1 MPNPFEKFGYA
12 EELPAPEKNKTDANP
27 FEAFGYDDTPSFGD
41 FEQLT
46 QPGELPAEP
55 HPDAAAWKKDFE
67 PKRTWG
73 QAVIDSAIG
82 FNKGLASVAD
92 SVANTGDF
100 VNDALHG
107 PGVVWK
113 DGSYMPQLVEHEEYN
128 RLRNQGMSTPADATG
143 AAVDYFEGLKSPAIR
158 NDAKHVANADGYV
171 DTVKRLWDRPAAIGN
186 AIADSFA
193 FAIPGFAAA
202 RAARAAGLGA
212 KGIAGA
218 TAATGAVLEGGGA
231 RAEAVDDV
239 MSLPLATLIERSP
252 DFNAYVQA
260 NLKDPNDPAARQ
272 KIEDEARR
280 KVAADAGFTAQA
292 LTMPVSFL
300 ASKLTGAAKAEAD
313 FFTGEGVKGFFR
325 GLGGQFIE
333 ETAQE
338 AGAQAAVN
346 AGVRQN
352 ADSSRDYTQG
362 LGNAAAMGGIVGAS
376 QQVGMSAGKVAAD
389 AYSRLRNGGQMP
401 QSPMEE
407 AFLQQQEQ
415 QPQEQ
420 QAEPLGLG
428 YNPRRMITM
437 PDGTTAWESDLPAI
451 EKAAQQ
457 QAVASRHSAY
467 PAFSEI
473 DKTPDEIEGELLGDQ
488 DIDAQIAALQADLE
502 LIRARGRALP
512 RPEAVSTPDQTM
524 AVTPGGTVVPQYL
537 ADQALRSNRE
547 VIGQAPASAAAHP
560 AFAGPGSANVLDTL
574 IPAPPQ
580 AEPKTVRDVYGE
592 RADAAAER
600 AKSIRLG
607 SILPPGFDDPR
618 LARDEFRQ
626 SIEGLVNTLEKGGG
640 ISYLRDENDVITGRT
655 QSVNPGWFQA
665 MAKDSTTAMSVEDT
679 RAAVAKALKGERL
692 GVRQTRVVKS
702 LLDEVSGIRSNY
714 AGVLRDNRKQVAQ
727 ERAKAFWDAVPNDGQ
742 DDYGLVQESIA
753 ERFNEANYLP
763 EASYD
768 DRATA
773 ELADQAMGLGASWDD
788 IDAAIASGNGQE
800 STKALGR
807 LIYGLRNEH
816 RKNTTAGQP
825 AAGAGGIPGDV
836 RPRDSSAPAESLAKR
851 AADPSQAGQADR
863 SGIAPSADAVAAIA
877 NESPSSPLND
887 LPEPTEA
894 QKEAGNY
901 RKPVVRLHG
910 LDIAIENPKGS
921 VRRGVDPNGKAWE
934 SPMHAHY
941 GYVKR
946 SQGADGDA
954 VDVFVGDKPDSQ
966 TVFVIDQQNADGTF
980 DEHKV
985 VMGTNTMLEAK
996 VLYKKNYQKGWQVG
1010 PATAMSVDEFKA
1022 WLKNGDTTQPLQ
1034 PDHFAKAREKTGQK
1048 PNLDNQKPNLD
1059 NSLSKSDGDLLT
1071 KELKRLVESGDFET
1085 DGSRAAAYA
1094 KRIQKARDGDA
1105 SALAWAKDWLSKL
1118 DGATNLDN
1126 ELTGQQPT
1134 NTSNVKEEN
1143 SSQNLPGDFGAGLV
1157 GQLAGMAEDDLAAMI
1172 DSIAGELDSAGGLVD
1187 TSAPVAKRPRKTQGA
1202 KPRLKKTRTKA
1213 ELADTQSAA
1222 DVSRAAGEIA
1232 KSLGVNL
1239 GKGGMNALEGLTKLF
1254 GGPGRANSGLSFDEQ
1269 TYAQAK
1275 PHFDAM
1281 LADFTAAGKDLK
1293 DLIRAMLEAFGLGIK
1308 PYIIRYAKDL
1318 GGQNAASSG
1327 DQLDSQNRANE
1338 QQAARDDIQPN
1349 EPAGAGRRA
1358 GQADQRPGDNQ
1369 SLFDSRLPNIEAPA
1383 GRAGS
1388 GSGRRGSRPGSGES
1402 VAGSADDGRGAE
1414 PGDSGLPPG
1423 SSRDGGIEGA
1433 LAKAAELAPPIY
1445 EYQGK
1450 PKTADLAQIKAAMPF
1465 LTDGQ
1470 ANDVAFAERRFADPN
1485 GQGGVLFTNG
1495 TGTGKTFSG
1504 LGIVKRQLMAGKKN
1518 ILIVTRSQP
1527 IVDAWVKAGAKFFG
1541 VNISVLKSTKDKGGG
1556 VSATTYANFGENNEI
1571 GHTEWDVVLCDE
1583 SHYLSSSESGAITD
1597 AKKALDAITGRNA
1610 SRLFEMQNAE
1620 EYARAKELRERAES
1634 LGETDNQR
1642 DRALADI
1649 LAAQAGA
1656 MRASLEKRAEEFI
1669 KKNKNSDRANVV
1681 FLSATPFAYV
1691 KSLDYAQGY
1700 LFDWGGDKDG
1710 LGYNSGNNREQFYMQ
1725 NFGYRMRYNRLT
1737 QPDAKVNQRL
1747 MERNFNAMLKKT
1759 GALSGRML
1767 ESDFDYDRRFV
1778 LTESAIG
1785 RRVDQAL
1792 DWLNEMSRGGK
1803 SPEYSTLNSAINH
1816 KDRFD
1821 YLQRMYFLES
1831 IKAQEALPI
1840 IRAHLNAGRNVLV
1853 IHDYKKGSQKGN
1865 PFAIDERLLD
1875 SDAARAYRE
1884 FYAEFSDL
1892 IRAFDRLPSAID
1904 ALTGAGGFPDALIYN
1919 GDFSGKKRIALQEE
1933 FNDPKRPPQ
1942 VMIAQGDA
1950 MREGVSIHDT
1960 IGDRQRVLIH
1970 LGMPT
1975 KPTAAIQQEG
1985 RIYRTGQRS
1994 NAIFR
1999 YLTIG
2004 TNWERYAFASK
2015 IAGRADTAESLAM
2028 GEQARGLKEAF
2039 IDAYEDAQDWPVGHE
2054 GEGTGGKEIDR
2065 AMGAVLTEWD
2075 AAKSYYYG
2083 TKKQGSGRAAK
2094 GREGDDYFA
2103 TPEPIGLKMVQWSGA
2118 APGDDVLE
2126 PSAGHGAISRW
2137 FPEGSKIRVIEKSQE
2152 LASRL
2157 MLRTDGDVVAG
2168 TFEAHHIMNKY
2179 DAIVMNPPFGR
2190 GGALAMQH
2198 LSKAVNHLREGGR
2211 VVALIPTGPA
2221 ADKAWERWFYAKD
2234 EKGRSELGDL
2244 HLVMDVM
2251 LPRSVFE
2258 RAGTQI
2264 PSRIVVIEKIDEK
2277 SPHLGKVA
2285 PTKRLSYA
2293 GDLELSELFDR
2304 IESLEAPPK
2313 ATPLEVEQYAN
2324 SKPKARETATA
2335 NAVAENNKIVTDAP
2349 EVEYTTKKGKLLKGV
2364 LLDMPLDKAREIDK
2378 YSWITTI
2385 NGVKGAF
2392 VRMDYIERPKF
2403 SLGAGV
2409 DTGGVT
2415 KADVEPVIARI
2426 AKSFGGRKIN
2436 VMAVDSLVELP
2447 PEVKA
2452 GVEADGVDQSK
2463 VRGIFHKGKI
2473 FINLTALNT
2482 PADIERV
2489 ILHELAH
2496 DGLAKMFGPEIQR
2509 AMGGLYLAIGG
2520 DKTLRALAT
2529 KHAMPLDRYEQAY
2542 ANASPG
2548 ARIALMTEEL
2558 LAHIAQDSRPT
2569 VMRKL
2574 RELVGAIRLWLRE
2587 HGFLK
2592 SADVSESELFAL
2604 LKEVRQYSGGDGD
2617 IRFSLAASGQIEVG
2631 GVMRPTTNSN
2641 GQPIATTEE
2650 ALRNFWE
2657 WFGDSKVVDEQGR
2670 PLVVYHSSGADFTE
2684 FQQSA
2689 DGELGAGIYLTAD
2702 QNYSNM
2708 IAGMREQPTTYPV
2721 YVALRN
2727 PLRVQGS
2734 ARKAVNVATSAEIRD
2749 KAERLGYDGIIQTL
2763 PGNKT
2768 MRQIVAFRPKQIKSA
2783 TGNRGTFDPG
2793 DPDIRFSLDP
2803 NEKTRP
2809 RGGFSASGLAKK
2821 AADVFKTSAEKEADL
2836 RRENLAP
2843 EIRGGIEAL
2852 GDSRTMLQ
2860 KAISEIKR
2868 QLKPGGL
2875 LPGNIFKL
2883 KIERDGEFN
2892 AHELEASVRVQ
2903 ALHDAVEA
2911 AFKKPY
2917 EELHPE
2923 IKARINS
2930 ALRGEPQT
2938 KPLPQEISDALAK
2951 MREHITRLSVAHL
2964 EQLHADAQRLIEEGD
2979 EPAAAAKARLIETI
2993 MGNLDTYLH
3002 RSYKAF
3008 DDPDWPNKVRR
3019 LHPDIYEAAVRYL
3032 AEGYADGEAPGA
3044 EHFELARK
3052 KANLMLE
3059 EGTAFDSVGAFIAES
3074 KLGAKDLGII
3084 KKRKDIAPEIR
3095 ALLGEYEDA
3104 PVNYVKS
3111 ATKMTRLVFN
3121 HAFLTKMREAGFAA
3135 GLFSQARN
3143 TNLDHNKQI
3152 AGEASEVYAP
3162 LNGLYTSHEFHQAL
3176 VDALG
3181 REQMAWWY
3189 RAIVTANGLVKYGK
3203 TVLSPTTAMRNFYSA
3218 MFFSLANGHFNFG
3231 HGKRFSWSTYFKSQ
3245 DAGLEYFAKLRRLGV
3260 VYDSPYAGEMMAL
3273 LKDSRLDETV
3283 FNWKPFKW
3291 GRAAVDFAQRFYG
3304 FGDDLWKIIGF
3315 ENEKRLLLS
3324 AKPGL
3329 TEEAAE
3335 KEAAERIRNTYPT
3348 YSMTPRFINSLRRF
3362 PLMGTF
3368 VSFPAEIIRTSY
3380 HIVNYYARDVR
3391 DYGPKSRLVQQKTLG
3406 LIIATSAMAA
3416 IQAISRAIAGVDDD
3430 EEEALRL
3437 LSPEWQKNS
3446 NLMYLGRD
3454 KNGALQT
3461 MDMSFLDP
3469 YGYWKRPINAVLQNQ
3484 PLDEAIKSGAR
3495 DVLAPF
3501 FGQGIAFGAIMDA
3514 AMNKKDSGGRVFN
3527 PEDDAARQALDIAG
3541 HIGKAVQPG
3550 VINNITRLHDAAV
3563 GRVTASGRRF
3573 DVGDELAGLVGFR
3586 WGTFEPRTALYYQ
3599 TFGFLDR
3606 KRDSAKLLTEAMRD
3620 PNKVTDE
3627 ELREAFDRSMKA
3639 RERAYNDII
3648 KVANAAKASGMS
3660 VLQVQLTLKNSGV
3673 SQDDARDI
3681 ARGKVP
3687 AWRYTK
3693 GSGRGAI
3700 KKAQVLFDKEVAE
3713 EFKRRE
3719 AFVRGLKD

>member
-260 NLKDPNDPAARQ
+260 NLKDPNDQAARL
-272 KIEDEARR
+272 KVEDEARR

-338 AGAQAAVN
+338 AGTQAAVN

-352 ADSSRDYTQG
+352 ADSGRDYTQG

-376 QQVGMSAGKVAAD
+376 QQVGMSTGKVAAD
-389 AYSRLRNGGQMP
+389 AYSRLRNGGQLP
-401 QSPMEE
+401 QNSMEE

-437 PDGTTAWESDLPAI
+437 PDGTTAWEDQLAPTETPAAARQHPGYAELNKTADDLEA
-451 EKAAQQ
+451 ELGQ
-457 QAVASRHSAY
+457 
-467 PAFSEI
+467 
-473 DKTPDEIEGELLGDQ
+473 GESVEDQ
-488 DIDAQIAALQADLE
+488 LAKLEADLRLIPYEPTPVQNWTAATAPSQDFGNGIDFEAPGLPGQQPE
-502 LIRARGRALP
+502 LAL
-512 RPEAVSTPDQTM
+512 ADY
-524 AVTPGGTVVPQYL
+524 GGGIDYVPQTVSRVDAL
-537 ADQALRSNRE
+537 AGGVENAM
-547 VIGQAPASAAAHP
+547 
-560 AFAGPGSANVLDTL
+560 
-574 IPAPPQ
+574 
-580 AEPKTVRDVYGE
+580 
-592 RADAAAER
+592 ADY
-600 AKSIRLG
+600 AKSQRLAG
-607 SILPPGFDDPR
+607 LPPGFDDPR

-655 QSVNPGWFQA
+655 QSVNPEWFQA

-851 AADPSQAGQADR
+851 AADPSQAGQADQP
-863 SGIAPSADAVAAIA
+863 GIAPSADAVAAIA

-1034 PDHFAKAREKTGQK
+1034 PDQFAKAGEKTGQK

-1143 SSQNLPGDFGAGLV
+1143 SSQNLPGENPERLAAFARGEIPPNTTEKYAEWVKSLPAGERAEMFSSRVTPTSRNAQYMAWAGLRKPSEKAPEREEV
-1157 GQLAGMAEDDLAAMI
+1157 KTY
-1172 DSIAGELDSAGGLVD
+1172 GG
-1187 TSAPVAKRPRKTQGA
+1187 
-1202 KPRLKKTRTKA
+1202 
-1213 ELADTQSAA
+1213 
-1222 DVSRAAGEIA
+1222 
-1232 KSLGVNL
+1232 
-1239 GKGGMNALEGLTKLF
+1239 
-1254 GGPGRANSGLSFDEQ
+1254 
-1269 TYAQAK
+1269 
-1275 PHFDAM
+1275 
-1281 LADFTAAGKDLK
+1281 
-1293 DLIRAMLEAFGLGIK
+1293 
-1308 PYIIRYAKDL
+1308 
-1318 GGQNAASSG
+1318 
-1327 DQLDSQNRANE
+1327 
-1338 QQAARDDIQPN
+1338 
-1349 EPAGAGRRA
+1349 
-1358 GQADQRPGDNQ
+1358 
-1369 SLFDSRLPNIEAPA
+1369 SLFDS
-1383 GRAGS
+1383 
-1388 GSGRRGSRPGSGES
+1388 
-1402 VAGSADDGRGAE
+1402 
-1414 PGDSGLPPG
+1414 
-1423 SSRDGGIEGA
+1423 
-1433 LAKAAELAPPIY
+1433 
-1445 EYQGK
+1445 
-1450 PKTADLAQIKAAMPF
+1450 
-1465 LTDGQ
+1465 
-1470 ANDVAFAERRFADPN
+1470 
-1485 GQGGVLFTNG
+1485 
-1495 TGTGKTFSG
+1495 
-1504 LGIVKRQLMAGKKN
+1504 
-1518 ILIVTRSQP
+1518 
-1527 IVDAWVKAGAKFFG
+1527 
-1541 VNISVLKSTKDKGGG
+1541 
-1556 VSATTYANFGENNEI
+1556 
-1571 GHTEWDVVLCDE
+1571 
-1583 SHYLSSSESGAITD
+1583 
-1597 AKKALDAITGRNA
+1597 
-1610 SRLFEMQNAE
+1610 
-1620 EYARAKELRERAES
+1620 
-1634 LGETDNQR
+1634 
-1642 DRALADI
+1642 
-1649 LAAQAGA
+1649 
-1656 MRASLEKRAEEFI
+1656 
-1669 KKNKNSDRANVV
+1669 
-1681 FLSATPFAYV
+1681 
-1691 KSLDYAQGY
+1691 
-1700 LFDWGGDKDG
+1700 
-1710 LGYNSGNNREQFYMQ
+1710 
-1725 NFGYRMRYNRLT
+1725 
-1737 QPDAKVNQRL
+1737 
-1747 MERNFNAMLKKT
+1747 
-1759 GALSGRML
+1759 
-1767 ESDFDYDRRFV
+1767 
-1778 LTESAIG
+1778 
-1785 RRVDQAL
+1785 
-1792 DWLNEMSRGGK
+1792 
-1803 SPEYSTLNSAINH
+1803 
-1816 KDRFD
+1816 
-1821 YLQRMYFLES
+1821 
-1831 IKAQEALPI
+1831 
-1840 IRAHLNAGRNVLV
+1840 
-1853 IHDYKKGSQKGN
+1853 
-1865 PFAIDERLLD
+1865 
-1875 SDAARAYRE
+1875 
-1884 FYAEFSDL
+1884 
-1892 IRAFDRLPSAID
+1892 
-1904 ALTGAGGFPDALIYN
+1904 
-1919 GDFSGKKRIALQEE
+1919 
-1933 FNDPKRPPQ
+1933 
-1942 VMIAQGDA
+1942 
-1950 MREGVSIHDT
+1950 
-1960 IGDRQRVLIH
+1960 
-1970 LGMPT
+1970 
-1975 KPTAAIQQEG
+1975 
-1985 RIYRTGQRS
+1985 
-1994 NAIFR
+1994 
-1999 YLTIG
+1999 
-2004 TNWERYAFASK
+2004 
-2015 IAGRADTAESLAM
+2015 
-2028 GEQARGLKEAF
+2028 
-2039 IDAYEDAQDWPVGHE
+2039 
-2054 GEGTGGKEIDR
+2054 
-2065 AMGAVLTEWD
+2065 
-2075 AAKSYYYG
+2075 
-2083 TKKQGSGRAAK
+2083 
-2094 GREGDDYFA
+2094 
-2103 TPEPIGLKMVQWSGA
+2103 
-2118 APGDDVLE
+2118 
-2126 PSAGHGAISRW
+2126 
-2137 FPEGSKIRVIEKSQE
+2137 
-2152 LASRL
+2152 
-2157 MLRTDGDVVAG
+2157 
-2168 TFEAHHIMNKY
+2168 
-2179 DAIVMNPPFGR
+2179 
-2190 GGALAMQH
+2190 
-2198 LSKAVNHLREGGR
+2198 
-2211 VVALIPTGPA
+2211 
-2221 ADKAWERWFYAKD
+2221 
-2234 EKGRSELGDL
+2234 
-2244 HLVMDVM
+2244 
-2251 LPRSVFE
+2251 
-2258 RAGTQI
+2258 
-2264 PSRIVVIEKIDEK
+2264 
-2277 SPHLGKVA
+2277 
-2285 PTKRLSYA
+2285 
-2293 GDLELSELFDR
+2293 
-2304 IESLEAPPK
+2304 
-2313 ATPLEVEQYAN
+2313 
-2324 SKPKARETATA
+2324 
-2335 NAVAENNKIVTDAP
+2335 
-2349 EVEYTTKKGKLLKGV
+2349 
-2364 LLDMPLDKAREIDK
+2364 
-2378 YSWITTI
+2378 
-2385 NGVKGAF
+2385 
-2392 VRMDYIERPKF
+2392 PKF
-2403 SLGAGV
+2403 SVADGDAAFKPVGSENYGRDLDESLKSLKSVVPPIRLGKTPDVLRALGAPDLDLYIRRDTVRKATNGAKEGHDVPLDVIRDLPALLSDPVAVFGSASPTLKDGERGLVVVVDAKTQAGKPVMAALHLGVTEGRLEVNRIASAYGKDRYSTMDLRYLNPQKSPDLVRLVRVQFPLSGSPNQGSFKKVMGPQDIVKPDKLSVGAGV

-2436 VMAVDSLVELP
+2436 VMAIDSLVELP

-2463 VRGIFHKGKI
+2463 VRGIFHGGKI
-2473 FINLTALNT
+2473 FINLAALNT
-2482 PADIERV
+2482 PEDIERV

-2529 KHAMPLDRYEQAY
+2529 KHAMPLARYEQAY

-2574 RELVGAIRLWLRE
+2574 KELVGAIRLWLRE

-2617 IRFSLAASGQIEVG
+2617 VRYSLEQGSTRFSEDNRLSNLSPQGANWQRIRDNNPALAKVTDFDQEVTVYRATVGDSIRPDDFVAVDKKIAQTELKNVKARDGKGKIIEQKVKVRDLLMANDATEFVYFPEQTEQLNQSAQSLPDTINVNG
-2631 GVMRPTTNSN
+2631 KERPTTNSN
-2641 GQPIATTEE
+2641 GQPIAATEE
-2650 ALRNFWE
+2650 AVRNFWE

-2670 PLVVYHSSGADFTE
+2670 PLVVYHGTTASFDVFDPARSKTTGVF
-2684 FQQSA
+2684 FSA
-2689 DGELGAGIYLTAD
+2689 KPDYANIVAELDG
-2702 QNYSNM
+2702 
-2708 IAGMREQPTTYPV
+2708 
-2721 YVALRN
+2721 
-2727 PLRVQGS
+2727 
-2734 ARKAVNVATSAEIRD
+2734 ARKGNANVMPAYVSIGNPMFVKSRD
-2749 KAERLGYDGIIQTL
+2749 FSRLDTKKALTEGFDGLITL
-2763 PGNKT
+2763 DDEGQAS
-2768 MRQIVAFRPKQIKSA
+2768 QITAFRSEQIKSA
-2783 TGNRGTFDPG
+2783 TGNKGTFDPD

-2803 NEKTRP
+2803 NETTRP

-2938 KPLPQEISDALAK
+2938 KPLPKEIGDALAK

-2964 EQLHADAQRLIEEGD
+2964 EQLHADAKRLIEEGD
-2979 EPAAAAKARLIETI
+2979 EPAADAKARLIETI

-3019 LHPDIYEAAVRYL
+3019 LHPEIYEAAVTYL
-3032 AEGYADGEAPGA
+3032 AKGYADGEAPGA

-3245 DAGLEYFAKLRRLGV
+3245 DTGLEYFAKLRRLGV

-3324 AKPGL
+3324 ARPGL

-3380 HIVNYYARDVR
+3380 HIVNNYARDVR
-3391 DYGPKSRLVQQKTLG
+3391 DYGFKSRLVQQKTLG

-3527 PEDDAARQALDIAG
+3527 PEDDAARQAWDIAG

-3700 KKAQVLFDKEVAE
+3700 KKAQVLFDKEVAD